1 MSSVGSVAA
10 APDNQH
16 IKRLII
22 ACSAGNEAEV
32 RQLLADGDWSSP
44 LDRDALRHGLQRV
57 AARGNIGLAQFLLEY
72 GAEFDARRETEV
84 AAVFRAAENGHV
96 KITRALVERK
106 AGLEAKDRYGRTAVF
121 PAALKGYIEVLK
133 VLVGAGANVNAR
145 DKEGKTVL
153 IHLASEKLFRWN
165 ESVCRFLLESGA
177 DVEAMDI
184 TKRTALTW
192 AADYGKFEMVKLLL
206 EGKKRADV
214 EA

>member
-1 MSSVGSVAA
+1 MSSVGSVVAA
-10 APDNQH
+10 DNQH

-22 ACSAGNEAEV
+22 ACSAGKEDEV
-32 RQLLADGDWSSP
+32 RQLLSEGDWTSP

-57 AARGNIGLAQFLLEY
+57 AARGNVNLSKFLIDH
-72 GAEFDARRETEV
+72 GAGIDAGRETEV
-84 AAVFRAAENGHV
+84 AAIFRAAENGHV
-96 KITRALVERK
+96 KITKLLVERK
-106 AGLEAKDRYGRTAVF
+106 ANVEARDRYARTAIF

-133 VLVGAGANVNAR
+133 ILAGAGANVNTR

-165 ESVCRFLLESGA
+165 EIVCQYLLDMDA
-177 DVEAMDI
+177 DVEAMDH

-192 AADYGKFEMVKLLL
+192 AADYGKYEMVKLLL
-206 EGKKRADV
+206 EGKKKANV